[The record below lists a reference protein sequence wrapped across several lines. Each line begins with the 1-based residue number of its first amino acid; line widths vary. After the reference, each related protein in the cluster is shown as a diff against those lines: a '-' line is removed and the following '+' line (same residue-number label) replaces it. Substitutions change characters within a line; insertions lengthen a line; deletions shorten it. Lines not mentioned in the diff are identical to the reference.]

1 MNFLK
6 NFGLILLTVA
16 ALVVWVMLPWQGAV
30 VIALL
35 LALWLFIPAF
45 RSGVQTRSVASVGIS
60 TLTQRLGSSAVIVVG
75 IAGVVGVLV
84 ALLAMAEGYAETL
97 RNSGSEDTAIAMRGA
112 SANEVSSTLSREDL
126 VQIAQAPGVARN
138 AKGEPIVSAESVV
151 AANLPIKGSKTGD
164 EGSAQVRGVSDAAF
178 DVRPNVKIIE
188 GRRFTAGLRELV
200 IGKGAVRQFEGLKV
214 GATLNLGNQPWTVV
228 GIFASGDAMES
239 ELWAD
244 ANVVNDT
251 YRRGSSRNSATVKLT
266 SASALKAFK
275 DSLEN
280 NPQLKVKASTTLEF
294 FSKQSEGMTKIL
306 RIIGITVG
314 SIMAVGAVFGAL
326 NTMFAAVASRA
337 REIATLRA
345 IGFRGLPV
353 VIAVMLE
360 TMLLA
365 LIGGAIGGLIAWAVF
380 NGFEASTMAA
390 GSVGKLSFN
399 LRVSGGLLWEGI
411 KWALAIGFIG
421 GLFPA
426 ARAASLPV
434 TTALREL

>member
-6 NFGLILLTVA
+6 ILGLVVLTGA
-16 ALVVWVMLPWQGAV
+16 ALYGWVMLPWQGALAM
-30 VIALL
+30 ALL
-35 LALWLFIPAF
+35 LALYLFGL
-45 RSGVQTRSVASVGIS
+45 RSGTQTRSVAAVGIS
-60 TLTQRLGSSAVIVVG
+60 TLGQRLGSSAVIVVG

-97 RNSGSEDTAIAMRGA
+97 RNSGSLDTAIVMRGA
-112 SANEVSSTLSREDL
+112 SANEVSSSLSREDL
-126 VQIAQAPGVARN
+126 VQIEQAPGVARN

-151 AANLPIKGSKTGD
+151 AANLPVRGSTTGD
-164 EGSAQVRGVSDAAF
+164 EGSAQFRGVSEAAF
-178 DVRPNVKIIE
+178 AVRPNVKIIE
-188 GRRFTAGLRELV
+188 GRTFQPGLRELIV
-200 IGKGAVRQFEGLKV
+200 GKGAVRQFEGLKV
-214 GATLNLGNQPWTVV
+214 GATLKLANQPFTIV

-251 YRRGSSRNSATVKLT
+251 YRRGSGRNSATVKLENP
-266 SASALKAFK
+266 ASFKAFS
-275 DSLEN
+275 DALEA
-280 NPQLKVKASTTLEF
+280 NPQLKVKASTTLDF
-294 FSKQSEGMTKIL
+294 FAKQSEKMTETL
-306 RIIGITVG
+306 RIIGIVVG

-326 NTMFAAVASRA
+326 NTMFAAVATRA

-345 IGFRGLPV
+345 IGFRGMPV

-365 LIGGAIGGLIAWAVF
+365 LIGGAAGGLIAWAIF
-380 NGFEASTMAA
+380 NGYEASTMAA

-399 LRVSGGLLWEGI
+399 LRVSGQLLWEGV
-411 KWALAIGFIG
+411 KWALAIGFVG

-426 ARAASLPV
+426 VRAASLPV

>member
-1 MNFLK
+1 MKFLK
-6 NFGLILLTVA
+6 NLGLVLLTAVMLVA
-16 ALVVWVMLPWQGAV
+16 WVLLPWQGALV
-30 VIALL
+30 AALL
-35 LALWLFIPAF
+35 LGLWMFLFRGGA
-45 RSGVQTRSVASVGIS
+45 QARSVALVGVS

-84 ALLAMAEGYAETL
+84 ALLAMAEGYAQTL
-97 RNSGSEDTAIAMRGA
+97 RNSGSLDTAIVMRGA
-112 SANEVSSTLSREDL
+112 SANEVSSSLSREDL
-126 VQIAQAPGVARN
+126 VQIEQAPGVARN
-138 AKGEPIVSAESVV
+138 AKGEPIVSAETVV
-151 AANLPIKGSKTGD
+151 AANLPVKGSKTGD
-164 EGSAQVRGVSDAAF
+164 EGSAQVRGISEAAF
-178 DVRPNVKIIE
+178 AVRPNAKIIE
-188 GRRFTAGLRELV
+188 GKSFQPGLRELIV
-200 IGKGAVRQFEGLKV
+200 GKGAVRQFEGLKV
-214 GATLNLGNQPWTVV
+214 GATLKLGNQPWTIV

-251 YRRGSSRNSATVKLT
+251 YKRGSGRNSATVKLD
-266 SASALKAFK
+266 SPAAIKAFS
-275 DSLEN
+275 DALEA

-294 FSKQSEGMTKIL
+294 FAKQSEQMTKIL

-314 SIMAVGAVFGAL
+314 AIMAVGAVFGAL

-353 VIAVMLE
+353 VAAVMLE

-365 LIGGAIGGLIAWAVF
+365 LIGGAIGGVAAWLIF

-399 LRVSGGLLWEGI
+399 LRVSPGLLWEGI

-426 ARAASLPV
+426 TRAASLPV
-434 TTALREL
+434 TVALREQ